1 MVGHIWLLKIGA
13 EANPSRVL
21 GFRSGGPRSH
31 RKKKRE
37 TKRRFVSLVLKRRR
51 ETEDHG
57 DLLVTGIAHRQGQ
70 HAEIAPHHR
79 EVAPPAPAALITVKI
94 DEVSVVMS
102 NLKKSNSD
110 NMFPYDGSSDS
121 LYDEPMMSIH
131 ALLDCIWD
139 GKKTTLETILM

>member
-1 MVGHIWLLKIGA
+1 MKFIFIGLTLICIVFVLLI
-13 EANPSRVL
+13 
-21 GFRSGGPRSH
+21 
-31 RKKKRE
+31 
-37 TKRRFVSLVLKRRR
+37 
-51 ETEDHG
+51 
-57 DLLVTGIAHRQGQ
+57 Q
-70 HAEIAPHHR
+70 
-79 EVAPPAPAALITVKI
+79 
-94 DEVSVVMS
+94 VVMS